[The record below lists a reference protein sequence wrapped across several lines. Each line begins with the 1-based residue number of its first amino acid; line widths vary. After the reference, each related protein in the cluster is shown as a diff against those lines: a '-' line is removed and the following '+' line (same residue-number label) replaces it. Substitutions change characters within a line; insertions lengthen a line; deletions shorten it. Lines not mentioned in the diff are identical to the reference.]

1 MDDFLSIENYQIIT
15 GYLVN
20 IAQKKFKTNINISDY
35 DRKIYQ
41 LMDKIYTDN
50 KNLGKMKGNLL
61 IIQLILADIEKDV
74 LNNSFEKEK
83 QISMKDLLILEK
95 VKANTKKVRFKNPPQ
110 IIPKEKQGLSK
121 LLENRQL
128 NGIYRIKND
137 IDPLKMYKELDIQKQ
152 QMNKPVDLNPP
163 KQYQVDYIIPKPAF
177 FKKEVLYKK
186 IYGDDNINVNYLT
199 IDSRDRNTDI
209 FIQPNA
215 YQIHLPEEYDDVIKV
230 ELITAEVPKSG
241 YLIETY
247 NNILHFQELNFQV
260 SNNSYYE
267 AEIIIGNYTKDT
279 ITMAIANAMNLVG
292 QSSYDVLIVD
302 GKIKIQS
309 DLAGGDNIFNLLLK
323 EGYENYGTDTI
334 RSKYMLFSSG
344 RTLGFK
350 CVNLTG
356 ANNYTANKS
365 ITFQGEDYIMLEIPE
380 LEGLIDNVQGD
391 NTLDF
396 TKILLN
402 SEPGKITFYSDLYI
416 YPSIKTYKQSLKLS
430 RFTINFKVFGNY
442 LYNFNGLEHSMTFKI
457 ITLKQ
462 KIYSDIDLKQH
473 LDVEHKDIMVKNLSP
488 SNNKID
494 GISMSDNLEEI
505 II

>member
-15 GYLVN
+15 GYLEN
-20 IAQKKFKTNINISDY
+20 ISQKKFKTNINISDY

-110 IIPKEKQGLSK
+110 IIPKEKQELSK

-163 KQYQVDYIIPKPAF
+163 KQYQVDYIIPKPKIF
-177 FKKEVLYKK
+177 EKEVLYKK
-186 IYGDDNINVNYLT
+186 IYGGDDINTNYLT

-230 ELITAEVPKSG
+230 ELITAEIPKSG

-247 NNILHFQELNFQV
+247 NNILHFQELNSQV

-267 AEIIIGNYTKDT
+267 AEIITGDYTKDT
-279 ITMAIANAMNLVG
+279 ITMAIANAMNLAG
-292 QSSYDVLIVD
+292 QSSYNVFIID

-309 DLAGGDNIFNLLLK
+309 DLGGGDNIFNLILK
-323 EGYENYGTDTI
+323 QGYENYGLDTI

-350 CVNLTG
+350 CVNLTE
-356 ANNYTANKS
+356 ANNYTAHKS

-430 RFTINFKVFGNY
+430 RLTINFKVFGNY
-442 LYNFNGLEHSMTFKI
+442 LYNFNGLEHSMTFRI

-462 KIYSDIDLKQH
+462 KIYSDIDLKLH
-473 LDVEHKDIMVKNLSP
+473 LDIEHQDAIVKNLFP
-488 SNNKID
+488 SDNKID
-494 GISMSDNLEEI
+494 GISTSDNLEEI